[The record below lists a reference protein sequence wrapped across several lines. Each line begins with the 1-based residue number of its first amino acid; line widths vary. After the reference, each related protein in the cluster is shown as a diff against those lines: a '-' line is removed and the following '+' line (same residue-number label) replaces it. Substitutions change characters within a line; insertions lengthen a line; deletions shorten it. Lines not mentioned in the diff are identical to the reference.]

1 MDEARLFSV
10 VPSDRTRDNRHKLE
24 HRKFHMN
31 MRNNFFPLRVTA
43 LQAAQ
48 RDCGVSFCGKFT
60 ACPDGFLCSPATGNL
75 L

>member
-1 MDEARLFSV
+1 VDGVRPFSV
-10 VPSDRTRDNRHKLE
+10 VISIRTRGNEYKLE
-24 HRKFHMN
+24 HRKFHVN